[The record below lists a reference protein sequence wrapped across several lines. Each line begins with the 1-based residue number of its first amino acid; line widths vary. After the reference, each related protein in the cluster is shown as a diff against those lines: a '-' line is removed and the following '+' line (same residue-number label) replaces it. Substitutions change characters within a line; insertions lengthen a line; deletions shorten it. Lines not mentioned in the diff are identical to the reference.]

1 MSVDPAGNRAVESSA
16 WIERMIWRNTFLVI
30 FLVGLVLFVY
40 TGGGLIYLAL
50 IVGGL
55 VPGLF
60 LMAREQGERHVEA
73 QRHAMAPEARRDDE
87 LPHVPGVGGAI
98 APAFRPADYP
108 AQYPGTYRG
117 EVPYGGRPYDDRVP
131 PPEWDHGPD
140 DDDRGAVV
148 RRPTELDPDTDD
160 GRGGRVRP

>member
-50 IVGGL
+50 IFGGL
-55 VPGLF
+55 IPGLF

-87 LPHVPGVGGAI
+87 LPHVPGTGGAI
-98 APAFRPADYP
+98 APAFRPAE
-108 AQYPGTYRG
+108 YPGAYRG
-117 EVPYGGRPYDDRVP
+117 EVPYGGRPYDDEGAP
-131 PPEWDHGPD
+131 YPADYGH
-140 DDDRGAVV
+140 DDRAVV
-148 RRPTELDPDTDD
+148 RRATDLDPDSDD
-160 GRGGRVRP
+160 GRGGRPVAPY